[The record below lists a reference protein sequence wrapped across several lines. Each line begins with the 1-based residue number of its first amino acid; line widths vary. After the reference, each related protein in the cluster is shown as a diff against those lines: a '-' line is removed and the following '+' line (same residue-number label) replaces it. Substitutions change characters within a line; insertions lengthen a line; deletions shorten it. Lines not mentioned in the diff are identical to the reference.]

1 MMMLSITTGGL
12 YMKTERIT
20 VKQGKHYYIKAKFE
34 IEDALDKLGRL
45 EDEEDAKRTTDS
57 NNTKRYK

>member
-1 MMMLSITTGGL
+1 MVVMDLAKVGL

-34 IEDALDKLGRL
+34 IEDALNKLGRI
-45 EDEEDAKRTTDS
+45 EDEEEKEEE
-57 NNTKRYK
+57 KK